1 MTLITNTET
10 ATTAQETTVASKLKY
25 WVDIVKYRAVYL
37 WIAVAMMVPGLVF
50 MGLNIANTPTHSP
63 LKLGIDFVGGTLTEI
78 HTPKTV
84 QQDDL
89 PHIAHAL
96 DAYEIEDAV
105 VQINTPIKVNQKEAG
120 TVLSI
125 RTKMLDAPQIKTL
138 DATLKNNVGDFQL
151 LQRNTVGPTLASE
164 LLTNALLA
172 LGFAYLLITG
182 YLTYRFQLDYAICAL
197 VALMHD
203 TVIVL
208 GIFAGMGYLA
218 NVAVD
223 SLFITGIL
231 TVIGFSVH
239 DTIVVFDRLRENN
252 RLMFSQKKPFSEVVN
267 VSINQTLARSIN
279 TSLTALLPLATLYFF
294 GGESTQNLVLCMGL
308 GIIIGA
314 YSSIAIASSL
324 LCWWRESQE
333 KHKASSSTEAV

>member
-1 MTLITNTET
+1 MTLITQTEMDT
-10 ATTAQETTVASKLKY
+10 HSTTETTVASPLKY

-37 WIAVAMMVPGLVF
+37 WIAVAMMVPGLIF
-50 MGLNIANTPTHSP
+50 MGLNMTQSPTHAP
-63 LKLGIDFVGGTLTEI
+63 LKLGIDFVGGTLSEI

-84 QQDDL
+84 HQEDL
-89 PHIAHAL
+89 PLLAHAL

-105 VQINTPIKVNQKEAG
+105 VQINTPIKVNQQVSG

-125 RTKMLDAPQIKTL
+125 RTPMLNAAQIKTL
-138 DATLKNNVGDFQL
+138 DATLKNNLGDVQL

-164 LLTNALLA
+164 LLSNALLA
-172 LGFAYLLITG
+172 LGLAYLLITG

-197 VALMHD
+197 VALVHD

-208 GIFAGMGYLA
+208 GIFAGLGSLA

-294 GGESTQNLVLCMGL
+294 GGQSTQNLVLCMGL

-324 LCWWRESQE
+324 LCWWREKAE
-333 KHKASSSTEAV
+333 KRNVNA

>member
-1 MTLITNTET
+1 
-10 ATTAQETTVASKLKY
+10 
-25 WVDIVKYRAVYL
+25 
-37 WIAVAMMVPGLVF
+37 
-50 MGLNIANTPTHSP
+50 MGLNMTQSPIHAP
-63 LKLGIDFVGGTLTEI
+63 LKLGIDFVGGTLSEI

-84 QQDDL
+84 HQADL
-89 PHIAHAL
+89 PLLAHAL

-105 VQINTPIKVNQKEAG
+105 VQINTPIKVNQQVSG

-125 RTKMLDAPQIKTL
+125 RTPMLNAAQIKTL
-138 DATLKNNVGDFQL
+138 DATLKNNLGNVQL

-164 LLTNALLA
+164 LLSNALLA
-172 LGFAYLLITG
+172 LGLAYLLITG

-197 VALMHD
+197 VALVHD

-208 GIFAGMGYLA
+208 GIFAGLGYLA

-294 GGESTQNLVLCMGL
+294 GGQSTQNLVLCMGL

-324 LCWWRESQE
+324 LCWWREKAE
-333 KHKASSSTEAV
+333 KRNVNA

>member
-1 MTLITNTET
+1 MTLLTQTEMDT
-10 ATTAQETTVASKLKY
+10 RPTTEPTEASPLKY
-25 WVDIVKYRAVYL
+25 WVDIVKYRALYL

-50 MGLNIANTPTHSP
+50 MGLNMAQSPTHAP
-63 LKLGIDFVGGTLTEI
+63 LKLGIDFVGGTLSEI
-78 HTPKTV
+78 HTSKTL
-84 QQDDL
+84 QQEDL
-89 PHIAHAL
+89 PLLAHAL
-96 DAYEIEDAV
+96 DAFEIEDAV
-105 VQINTPIKVNQKEAG
+105 VQINTPIKVNQQVSG

-125 RTKMLDAPQIKTL
+125 RTPMLTAAQIKTL
-138 DATLKNNVGDFQL
+138 DATLKNNLGDVQL
-151 LQRNTVGPTLASE
+151 LQRNTVGPTLATE
-164 LLTNALLA
+164 LLSNALLA
-172 LGFAYLLITG
+172 LGLAYLLITG

-197 VALMHD
+197 VALVHD

-208 GIFAGMGYLA
+208 GIFAGLGYLA

-294 GGESTQNLVLCMGL
+294 GGQSTQNLVLCMGL
-308 GIIIGA
+308 GIMIGA

-324 LCWWRESQE
+324 LCWWREKAE
-333 KHKASSSTEAV
+333 KGSVRV